1 MISILCN
8 RSQNPTHPT
17 CLKLLLGQHLLEQ
30 WFSTSG
36 LRPLW
41 GSNDTFTG
49 VDYQMSC
56 MLCIYTKIHSS
67 SKTGVMK

>member
-49 VDYQMSC
+49 V
-56 MLCIYTKIHSS
+56 T
-67 SKTGVMK
+67 